1 MEYFIYL
8 IMMRFMAR
16 IVKRENK
23 SYYYVNGRRSVKVA
37 DVVFVDC
44 SGTEYYMGHCVHR
57 FVDLDINGSPHYADS
72 NKLIMKVSDD
82 EVREDGWYIVKE
94 FNGKTRHFYPE
105 RIVRRPRDVTISSPV
120 RNPEYEWENECHIS
134 GEGVNLTVDIDNISV
149 DRVKTTGKYTWTS
162 SHSVSSIDGGGFR
175 VGEAELNEYKGRMT
189 GHSAV
194 RFLSFNIADIKN
206 FISDDVIDDISIIN
220 SEEKHRIT
228 VADME
233 GKPSFAIYYET
244 CSNDRAYEWFRMAFH
259 KVFRKEYSPVEEKHV
274 KYLTLINSLIADGVI
289 RKM

>member
-1 MEYFIYL
+1 
-8 IMMRFMAR
+8 MAR
-16 IVKRENK
+16 TKNE
-23 SYYYVNGRRSVKVA
+23 A
-37 DVVFVDC
+37 Q
-44 SGTEYYMGHCVHR
+44 
-57 FVDLDINGSPHYADS
+57 
-72 NKLIMKVSDD
+72 
-82 EVREDGWYIVKE
+82 EDMD
-94 FNGKTRHFYPE
+94 
-105 RIVRRPRDVTISSPV
+105 RRPRILD
-120 RNPEYEWENECHIS
+120 
-134 GEGVNLTVDIDNISV
+134 
-149 DRVKTTGKYTWTS
+149 
-162 SHSVSSIDGGGFR
+162 
-175 VGEAELNEYKGRMT
+175 
-189 GHSAV
+189 
-194 RFLSFNIADIKN
+194 LSFNIAHIKN